1 MEEHFEWV
9 KKVIDSC
16 KDGFQLEC
24 ARNMIEIFKQRYSEH
39 KMYSELIMLLAS
51 KDAVTMVL

>member
-16 KDGFQLEC
+16 KDSFQLEC
-24 ARNMIEIFKQRYSEH
+24 DRNMIDIFKQRYGEH
-39 KMYSELIMLLAS
+39 EMYNELIMELAN
-51 KDAVTMVL
+51 KDAITMVL

>member
-24 ARNMIEIFKQRYSEH
+24 ARNMIDIFKQRYGEQE
-39 KMYSELIMLLAS
+39 MYNELIMEFAN
-51 KDAVTMVL
+51 KDAITMVV

>member
-9 KKVIDSC
+9 KKVIVSC

-24 ARNMIEIFKQRYSEH
+24 ARNMINIFRTRYGNN
-39 KMYSELIMLLAS
+39 ELIMQLAS
-51 KDAVTMVL
+51 KDATTMVV